1 MIKEIQGPGDSVE
14 LMSGFRKDFSE
25 DVEGKLKSEGGVG
38 VSEVTKVDESVSV
51 WVWHGVGECRGATLS
66 VFRRRESMFQ
76 Y

>member
-51 WVWHGVGECRGATLS
+51 WVTLS